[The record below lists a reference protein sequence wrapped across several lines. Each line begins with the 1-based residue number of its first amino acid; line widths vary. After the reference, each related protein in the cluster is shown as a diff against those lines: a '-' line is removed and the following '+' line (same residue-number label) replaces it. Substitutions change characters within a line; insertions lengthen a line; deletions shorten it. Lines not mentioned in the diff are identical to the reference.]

1 MRGGD
6 VGRGRIRRGVSMSR
20 RCSEVAVYEADRRG
34 NPGQGRVEKVVGRL
48 ERACVGTHHLEE
60 GPRRRKA
67 HAGDGGSGQ
76 ELLQE
81 CQLKAGAGQ
90 GHFGRSGVDF
100 RGANRECQYDVQG
113 KDVCEPGRDGQVA
126 GARKK
131 NKAVGCGARGRAVQ
145 QQTVQWNLKKVGWCQ
160 RTGLSG
166 LLMLGFSG
174 LLQRVVN
181 HPLTSTTLL
190 SGVARGRS
198 RLGF

>member
-113 KDVCEPGRDGQVA
+113 RTSVSPGEMGRLPEQE
-126 GARKK
+126 KK
-131 NKAVGCGARGRAVQ
+131 IK
-145 QQTVQWNLKKVGWCQ
+145 L
-160 RTGLSG
+160 
-166 LLMLGFSG
+166 
-174 LLQRVVN
+174 
-181 HPLTSTTLL
+181 
-190 SGVARGRS
+190 
-198 RLGF
+198 